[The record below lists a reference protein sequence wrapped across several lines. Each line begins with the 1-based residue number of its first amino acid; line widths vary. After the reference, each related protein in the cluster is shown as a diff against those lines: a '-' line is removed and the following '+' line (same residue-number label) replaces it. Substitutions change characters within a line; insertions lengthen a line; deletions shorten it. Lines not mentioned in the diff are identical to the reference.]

1 MQACPICRASLNGAS
16 VCRRCRAELGKVLEI
31 EQRGRMLAVT
41 AMRMLVEGDARSAV
55 RWLGRARSGTR
66 HPDGSDTGTA
76 GTCCGSG
83 GADRIA
89 GVPYGI
95 RTRVTNVKGWCPG
108 PLDERDAG
116 APLGWPRPRAG
127 VGSGPPRQGQGGG
140 TGADTAIKWL
150 PGRCRLRHA
159 EQTTGWASGMKAA
172 LVSAVTTIVPM
183 LLGVAP
189 ALAANIFVANQD
201 PTAQI
206 PIHRPAA
213 TPLGSIPSPTS
224 SAVCTSPRGE
234 PATITVTG
242 AAGKVGRPEVYAVA
256 LLGTC
261 YLAPDGGRQTGTAL
275 ATAFTDPDAKDMTLR
290 LTTLAYAPP
299 SATNLV
305 VVRAPDGASVF
316 SGPADDRSAS
326 RVPTSLADI
335 NNADS
340 GRAAGSSSPSAMT
353 WQPAIPVLG
362 SSAIRMPHTGA
373 MSVTVAKF
381 GDYGT
386 TSPALDRFRSTDGDR
401 SQTAD
406 GWASHSASEPSS
418 VFIMQPDTNL
428 VLPADDFAWHV
439 GGAAQTP
446 NPNSIGS
453 GARPSLSATV
463 SRHGASPSYANV
475 LAAIP

>member
-1 MQACPICRASLNGAS
+1 
-16 VCRRCRAELGKVLEI
+16 
-31 EQRGRMLAVT
+31 
-41 AMRMLVEGDARSAV
+41 
-55 RWLGRARSGTR
+55 
-66 HPDGSDTGTA
+66 
-76 GTCCGSG
+76 
-83 GADRIA
+83 
-89 GVPYGI
+89 
-95 RTRVTNVKGWCPG
+95 
-108 PLDERDAG
+108 
-116 APLGWPRPRAG
+116 

-206 PIHRPAA
+206 PIRWPAA

-261 YLAPDGGRQTGTAL
+261 YLAPDGGRQIGTAL
-275 ATAFTDPDAKDMTLR
+275 ATAFADPDGKDMTRR

-340 GRAAGSSSPSAMT
+340 GVAGWVKFTFGYDLAAGNTGDRVQRDTNA
-353 WQPAIPVLG
+353 G
-362 SSAIRMPHTGA
+362 TGA

-386 TSPALDRFRSTDGDR
+386 TSSALDRFRSTDGDR

-418 VFIMQPDTNL
+418 VFIMQRDTNP

-439 GGAAQTP
+439 GGAVQAP